1 VTRGKIVSNTHI
13 RTGEALSAVSVLLL
27 LVGLLALWRYDHS
40 LKEWQHADRIRHN
53 AAALGAKVERWP
65 DLEDRYFED
74 LEPLL
79 VDVSEKVEQTHSTE
93 PANRILYKGLAD
105 AKGRSSQR
113 WLDEQWEQPVAK
125 LIVDVPEM
133 QPVLRQA
140 LGSVKYTEEKMYGDL
155 SVSLQAALRDESVL
169 KLKQSPE
176 IGNVLRMKVAEKRSE
191 FLPRVRDI
199 AEPLRQELK
208 TVLDMT
214 DADLLDGGERV
225 RMLAPLK

>member
-1 VTRGKIVSNTHI
+1 MGKIVLKTQVSA
-13 RTGEALSAVSVLLL
+13 GEVLSAVSVLLL

-40 LKEWQHADRIRHN
+40 LKERQHADRIRHS

-74 LEPLL
+74 LEALL

-93 PANRILYKGLAD
+93 PANRILYKGLAE

-140 LGSVKYTEEKMYGDL
+140 SSSLKYTEEKMYGDL
-155 SVSLQAALRDESVL
+155 SLSLQAALRDESVL

-176 IGNVLRMKVAEKRSE
+176 IGNVLRTKAVEKRSE
-191 FLPRVRDI
+191 FLTRVRDI
-199 AEPLRQELK
+199 SEPLRQELK
-208 TVLDMT
+208 MVLDMT
-214 DADLLDGGERV
+214 DADLLDGSARA
-225 RMLAPLK
+225 RMLAPVK